1 MVDNKFTGA
10 GGMAD
15 SQRRRKMKKISWN
28 WAPLLL
34 FVWGTIADLSYSA
47 ASKTAMRK
55 RIVNQARRMIGI
67 KQKKIVVRGKSFR
80 FDCSGFIFACYY
92 GVGIDLEK
100 KIDRSSVAG
109 NLSYQ
114 LYKGLKGRSWKH
126 RSRMPRPGDLVFFHN
141 TYDRNRN
148 RRWDDKITHVGLVE
162 KVARDG
168 TITWIHLVRSGIRRY
183 VMHLRYPRIF
193 EKKGKR
199 YNDFLRRRPKKD
211 ANSGKY
217 LSGSLF
223 ATFSSPL

>member
-15 SQRRRKMKKISWN
+15 SQRRRKMKKISWS

-34 FVWGTIADLSYSA
+34 LVWGTIVDLSYSA

-126 RSRMPRPGDLVFFHN
+126 RSRMPRPGDLIFFPQ
-141 TYDRNRN
+141 
-148 RRWDDKITHVGLVE
+148 
-162 KVARDG
+162 
-168 TITWIHLVRSGIRRY
+168 
-183 VMHLRYPRIF
+183 HLRSKSQPPLGRQDHACRPRG
-193 EKKGKR
+193 ESREGWHHHL
-199 YNDFLRRRPKKD
+199 DT
-211 ANSGKY
+211 
-217 LSGSLF
+217 SGSFRDQALRD
-223 ATFSSPL
+223 ASPLPSDF